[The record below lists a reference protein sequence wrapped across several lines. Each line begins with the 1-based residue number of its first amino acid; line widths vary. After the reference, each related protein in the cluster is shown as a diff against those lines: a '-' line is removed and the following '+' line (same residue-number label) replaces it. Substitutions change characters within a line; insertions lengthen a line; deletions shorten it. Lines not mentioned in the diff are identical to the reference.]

1 MKKFLKTIKKELV
14 LMVARHHYSWMVVLG
29 KTDLSWTTVERRTI
43 EVFGLE

>member
-1 MKKFLKTIKKELV
+1 MKKLFKAIKKEVV

-43 EVFGLE
+43 EVWGLE